1 MSENN
6 IDPQNPSPAPQ
17 PVPSQSS
24 PSQSSPAPQYA
35 QTPQYGQ
42 PAAAP
47 NPAVAAADH
56 TESAQSEP
64 QQSGSQQPYAQPTYV
79 HQPQYGQYAQTGQ
92 GQPYP
97 QGAYGQ
103 YGQTG
108 QPGTAQTGQPA
119 YGGYGQYG
127 YGYQGG
133 YASPVDRWNVLSIV
147 GFALSFVLAPAGL
160 IVSIIALVQIN
171 RTGEK
176 SKGMAIAGIV
186 VSAVIT
192 LIGIVGI
199 VMFIG
204 LFMQVMEHPELYS
217 DFYYGNG
224 SDADDLY
231 DMAQLTIARVSGFAA
246 V

>member
-6 IDPQNPSPAPQ
+6 IDSQNPSPAPQ
-17 PVPSQSS
+17 PVQPQPSQT
-24 PSQSSPAPQYA
+24 QQYA

-47 NPAVAAADH
+47 NPAAAAAER
-56 TESAQSEP
+56 TESAQSE
-64 QQSGSQQPYAQPTYV
+64 SQRPYTQPTYV
-79 HQPQYGQYAQTGQ
+79 HQPQYDQYGRPGQ

-97 QGAYGQ
+97 QGVYSQ

-108 QPGTAQTGQPA
+108 QPGAAQTGQPT
-119 YGGYGQYG
+119 YGGYGQ

-133 YASPVDRWNVLSIV
+133 YASPIDRWNVLSIV
-147 GFALSFVLAPAGL
+147 GFALSFILAPAGL

-186 VSAVIT
+186 VGAVIT

-217 DFYYGNG
+217 DFYYGNS
-224 SDADDLY
+224 SDAEDLY
-231 DMAQLTIARVSGFAA
+231 DMAQLTVARVSGFAA
-246 V
+246 L